1 MPHLCMPRKKKQRV
15 LSKLLIRWAGNLLLS
30 FILVTWLVVLILR
43 FINPPVTAFMLL
55 QNQGG
60 SVHGSYAYRWTDWHK
75 LGSTAALAVMAA
87 EDQKF
92 PDHHGFDVSAIHK
105 AVVEQIDGSGFRGA
119 STITQQVA
127 KNLFLW
133 PGRSYFRKLIEAYF
147 AAIIEITWSKQ
158 RILEIY
164 LNIAEFGRGIY
175 GIPAASQHYFG
186 KLPVQLSN
194 ADSALLAA
202 VLPNPKKLHVNNP
215 SSYVRERQRWIIE
228 YMQRLKRDGWL
239 ERVKD

>member
-1 MPHLCMPRKKKQRV
+1 MPPKKKQRIS
-15 LSKLLIRWAGNLLLS
+15 SKRRIRWPGYLIVS
-30 FILVTWLVVLILR
+30 FFVITWLTVLVLR
-43 FINPPVTAFMLL
+43 FVNPPVTAFMLL
-55 QNQGG
+55 QNQSSG
-60 SVHGSYAYRWTDWHK
+60 VRNTYDYQWTDWSE

-92 PDHHGFDVSAIHK
+92 PDHHGFDVDAIHK

-133 PGRSYFRKLIEAYF
+133 PGRSYFRKVIEAYF
-147 AAIIEITWSKQ
+147 AAIIEVTWPKQ
-158 RILEIY
+158 RILEMY

-175 GIPAASQHYFG
+175 GIPAASKHYFG
-186 KLPVQLSN
+186 KRPVQLTDT
-194 ADSALLAA
+194 DSALLAA

-228 YMQRLKRDGWL
+228 YMRRLRRDGWL
-239 ERVKD
+239 ERVKA

>member
-1 MPHLCMPRKKKQRV
+1 MRRKKKQPIY
-15 LSKLLIRWAGNLLLS
+15 SKLLIRWPGYIVVT
-30 FILVTWLVVLILR
+30 FIAFTWLAVVILR
-43 FINPPVTAFMLL
+43 FIDPPVTAFMLL
-55 QNQGG
+55 QNQSGG
-60 SVHGSYAYRWTDWHK
+60 VRNTYNYQWTDWSE

-92 PDHHGFDVSAIHK
+92 PDHHGFDVDAIHK

-133 PGRSYFRKLIEAYF
+133 PGRSYFRKVIEAYF
-147 AAIIEITWSKQ
+147 AAIIEVTWPKQ
-158 RILEIY
+158 RILEMY

-175 GIPAASQHYFG
+175 GIPAASKHYFG
-186 KLPVQLSN
+186 KRPVQLTDT
-194 ADSALLAA
+194 DSALLAA
-202 VLPNPKKLHVNNP
+202 VLPNPKKLHVDNP

-228 YMQRLKRDGWL
+228 YMRRLRRDGWL
-239 ERVKD
+239 ERVKA